1 MINSYKFI
9 IIFAIS
15 FIVLFYDHLLII
27 IYKKSHHIAIENAI
41 RKIDKRDIT
50 IKYFFERTTLVAA
63 TNLVDNKPVYY
74 INVIQDSF
82 LTAELIAYHEYM
94 HQNMYPKKY
103 SKQVEEAI
111 VGVGTYYFS
120 RTIDDTSIHRQCLE
134 ASYPAYRKLTKIEQD
149 SVLTY
154 DYYNYNLNFLKQQ

>member
-1 MINSYKFI
+1 MIKHI
-9 IIFAIS
+9 LILVIS
-15 FIVLFYDHLLII
+15 FILLFYDHLLIF

-41 RKIDKRDIT
+41 RKIDKRDII
-50 IKYFFERTTLVAA
+50 IKYLFERNTLVAA

-74 INVIQDSF
+74 INVTQDSF

-111 VGVGTYYFS
+111 VGVGTYYYS
-120 RTIDDTSIHRQCLE
+120 RTINDTSIQRQCLE
-134 ASYPAYRKLTKIEQD
+134 ASYPAYRRLTKIEQD
-149 SVLTY
+149 TVLTY
-154 DYYNYNLNFLKQQ
+154 DYYNYIHNFLTN

>member
-1 MINSYKFI
+1 MYKFI
-9 IIFAIS
+9 ILSIIS
-15 FIVLFYDHLLII
+15 FILLFYDHLLII

-50 IKYFFERTTLVAA
+50 IKYLFERNSLVAA

-74 INVIQDSF
+74 INVTQDSF

-94 HQNMYPKKY
+94 HQNMYSKKY

-111 VGVGTYYFS
+111 VGVGTYYYS
-120 RTIDDTSIHRQCLE
+120 RTIIDTSIHRQCLE
-134 ASYPAYRKLTKIEQD
+134 AACPAYQRLTKIEQD
-149 SVLTY
+149 TVLTY
-154 DYYNYNLNFLKQQ
+154 DYYNYTHTFIQSN